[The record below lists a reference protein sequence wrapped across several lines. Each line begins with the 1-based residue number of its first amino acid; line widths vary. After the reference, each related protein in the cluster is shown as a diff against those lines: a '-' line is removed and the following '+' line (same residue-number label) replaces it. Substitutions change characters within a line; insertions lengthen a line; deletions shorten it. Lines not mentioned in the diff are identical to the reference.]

1 MMNLKEL
8 NAGGGKVEIL
18 VPNLKKKQNLSGRKG
33 FHGVWTAYITLQLAC
48 V

>member
-8 NAGGGKVEIL
+8 NAGGEKVEIL
-18 VPNLKKKQNLSGRKG
+18 VPNLKKKKSFSGRKG
-33 FHGVWTAYITLQLAC
+33 FHGVWTAYITVQLAC

>member
-18 VPNLKKKQNLSGRKG
+18 VPNLKKKNKTCLAGRD
-33 FHGVWTAYITLQLAC
+33 FMEFEQLISHFN
-48 V
+48 

>member
-18 VPNLKKKQNLSGRKG
+18 VPNLKKKKQTCLAGRD
-33 FHGVWTAYITLQLAC
+33 FMEFEQLISQSN
-48 V
+48 